1 MHARLYLYVTFGH
14 QGIQAA
20 LHICNIRPLKVKKL
34 VCQWVNDDAQ
44 SKSHQRRKSFSCSVG
59 TQTFSH
65 FRCPLSFVLCHCSF
79 YRLVLEYSMRYL
91 EKRIMFILQV
101 ASQLDNLQ
109 NLLGVVLKVLLHAL
123 GRNQS
128 TCVLQN
134 MFATQRSLVF
144 KVGF

>member
-1 MHARLYLYVTFGH
+1 MTVVHTYFYIVVDTQ
-14 QGIQAA
+14 QGC
-20 LHICNIRPLKVKKL
+20 HTLK
-34 VCQWVNDDAQ
+34 
-44 SKSHQRRKSFSCSVG
+44 
-59 TQTFSH
+59 
-65 FRCPLSFVLCHCSF
+65 F
-79 YRLVLEYSMRYL
+79 YGLVLGYSMMYF
-91 EKRIMFILQV
+91 EKRIIFTLQV

-144 KVGF
+144 KVGFRR

>member
-1 MHARLYLYVTFGH
+1 M
-14 QGIQAA
+14 
-20 LHICNIRPLKVKKL
+20 
-34 VCQWVNDDAQ
+34 
-44 SKSHQRRKSFSCSVG
+44 
-59 TQTFSH
+59 
-65 FRCPLSFVLCHCSF
+65 RCF
-79 YRLVLEYSMRYL
+79 
-91 EKRIMFILQV
+91 EKRIIFMLQV

>member
-1 MHARLYLYVTFGH
+1 
-14 QGIQAA
+14 
-20 LHICNIRPLKVKKL
+20 
-34 VCQWVNDDAQ
+34 
-44 SKSHQRRKSFSCSVG
+44 
-59 TQTFSH
+59 
-65 FRCPLSFVLCHCSF
+65 
-79 YRLVLEYSMRYL
+79 MRYF
-91 EKRIMFILQV
+91 EKHIIFILQV